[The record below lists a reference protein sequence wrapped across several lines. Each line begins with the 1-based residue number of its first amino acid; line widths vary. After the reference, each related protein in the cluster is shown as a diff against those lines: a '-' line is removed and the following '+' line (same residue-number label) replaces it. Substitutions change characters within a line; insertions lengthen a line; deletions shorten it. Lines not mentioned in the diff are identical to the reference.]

1 MIAECFGVFLST
13 PGTVCTVFVQQTDQ
27 PISGRQAWSFPA
39 RNATIVMFFGSSL
52 ESTVWQNEA
61 VVGVLFGF
69 TGRQSVLFGLK
80 ILLSPQSRC
89 AAFGGD
95 PLAVVSRKPVCTSVV
110 ANQQTLIIGSYKGVS
125 ED

>member
-1 MIAECFGVFLST
+1 MFLST
-13 PGTVCTVFVQQTDQ
+13 PGIVCTVFVQQADQ

-39 RNATIVMFFGSSL
+39 RNATIVMFFCSSL

-80 ILLSPQSRC
+80 YSFHLK
-89 AAFGGD
+89 
-95 PLAVVSRKPVCTSVV
+95 AVVPHLV
-110 ANQQTLIIGSYKGVS
+110 AIRWPWFPGSPFALALWPINRR
-125 ED
+125 